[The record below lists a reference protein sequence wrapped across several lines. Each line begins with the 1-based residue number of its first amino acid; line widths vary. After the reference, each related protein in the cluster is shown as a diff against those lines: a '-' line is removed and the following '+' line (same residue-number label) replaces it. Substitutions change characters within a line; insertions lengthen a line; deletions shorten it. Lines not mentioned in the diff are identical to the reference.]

1 MRVLREGGPFQAD
14 PAELFFYKG
23 KRVCVTGATGLI
35 GSYAVKLIEE
45 LAKRLDKLRATKGLP
60 PYTEKDYLAT
70 LKD

>member
-1 MRVLREGGPFQAD
+1 MAGSKTEKAIAV
-14 PAELFFYKG
+14 K
-23 KRVCVTGATGLI
+23 KCVASGMPRRQ
-35 GSYAVKLIEE
+35 AVKLIEE